1 MLIFDKIAI
10 ASDHGGFKLKRQL
23 IQHLKNIEC
32 IDFGTDSD
40 FQSVD
45 YPDYANKVTEYII
58 ENQNTCGILICKTGV
73 GMSIA
78 ANKIKNIR
86 AVLAYKNIEIIKLSR
101 EHNNCNVICFGADY
115 ITADQAIKF
124 IETFVNTPFSGKRH
138 QNRLN
143 KIK

>member
-10 ASDHGGFKLKRQL
+10 ASDHGGFKLKGQL
-23 IQHLKNIEC
+23 IEHLKNIEC
-32 IDFGTDSD
+32 IDLGTDND
-40 FQSVD
+40 CDPVD
-45 YPDYANKVTEYII
+45 YPDYAHKVI
-58 ENQNTCGILICKTGV
+58 ECVIEHQNTCGILICKTGV

-78 ANKIKNIR
+78 ANRNKNIR
-86 AVLAYKNIEIIKLSR
+86 AVLAGENVEIIRLSR

-115 ITADQAIKF
+115 TTLDQAKKF
-124 IETFVNTPFSGKRH
+124 IEMFINTPFSGGRH